1 MPMLFVILPV
11 QDLPTSRT
19 FYEAL
24 GFGVNEHSSDEHTAA
39 VVVADDIV
47 VKLLARD
54 SFAELVG
61 DAGAAPAGAATV
73 VHCLTVGERS
83 DVDEFVAKGVA
94 AGGSPGVPAPDDDT
108 TYTGSVTDPDGHVW
122 QAMWM
127 DQLHVV
133 N

>member
-24 GFGVNEHSSDEHTAA
+24 GFGVNEHSSD
-39 VVVADDIV
+39 DIV
-47 VKLLARD
+47 VKLLARN

>member
-1 MPMLFVILPV
+1 VPMLFVILPV
-11 QDLPTSRT
+11 ADLPTSRT

-24 GFGVNEHSSDEHTAA
+24 GFTINEHSSDEHTAA

-54 SFAELVG
+54 AFSRLV
-61 DAGAAPAGAATV
+61 DAADGAGSPTV
-73 VHCLTVGERS
+73 VHALTVGERS
-83 DVDEFVAKGVA
+83 DVDDLVARAVA

-108 TYTGSVTDPDGHVW
+108 TYTGSFTDPDGHVW
-122 QAMWM
+122 QALWM